1 MTTGQPSI
9 TDTHEIAPGGSQGRH
24 QVQRSR
30 KDMID
35 RLRVDQCRDKLIATA
50 RARSKIT
57 YGDLAKVLHVANQ
70 SVGLYLNAVYEEE
83 IAQGRPD
90 LTVVVVYPKTGMGRF
105 NSRGGP
111 AQSVVVDAGNPEDVR
126 AYTEEL
132 NRVYDQWN

>member
-1 MTTGQPSI
+1 
-9 TDTHEIAPGGSQGRH
+9 
-24 QVQRSR
+24 
-30 KDMID
+30 MID